1 MEQVH
6 HHRIKRLLAIQT
18 DCVVR
23 FTRKEARLERC
34 IDSLECDVEYCDVD
48 CSDVDC
54 SDFKR
59 RELLRIHTTL
69 SNFRHG
75 VLKTV

>member
-48 CSDVDC
+48 CSD
-54 SDFKR
+54 FKR

>member
-48 CSDVDC
+48 CSD
-54 SDFKR
+54 FKR
-59 RELLRIHTTL
+59 RELLRSHTTL